1 MVPDRVYGV
10 IPEFSAAQLN
20 PQQQRLNHPEM
31 SREQCKPTTRSVYD
45 ASNGTWVGLDH
56 GAPDDVLAD
65 VDLRTGSICPR
76 SPTAMV
82 MRAAIGEQRL
92 HDVWKTLVRYV
103 WHNARSVS
111 EACVFF
117 GIAAL
122 EADRGFLRRMRPDE
136 VQAIRDGG
144 GVNGS
149 RASRVFHFKERMV
162 YRAWEPLQGY
172 TPLRALLDGEQGQ
185 WSRNATERG
194 ERRQQLAVL
203 FRASW
208 EDLRTHK
215 FERSLRAAFAN
226 FTTQTA
232 EDRGLVAE
240 ITQTEFAKAF
250 DETRAAMC
258 ARRKRKVR
266 VSLEANGY
274 RPQPPPGG
282 KGEVAIAKYSA
293 VQMGNHNRSGSGG
306 QQSGAGQCVDA
317 LDFDD
322 AREVEAA
329 VASLR
334 DHTRFFEL
342 RNIPVRPDLPRD
354 PRALRAH
361 FNALADA
368 AEERRLA
375 ALCGVA
381 AGEIQLS
388 KTKPTPHHEHKKQR
402 AD

>member
-1 MVPDRVYGV
+1 
-10 IPEFSAAQLN
+10 
-20 PQQQRLNHPEM
+20 M

-45 ASNGTWVGLDH
+45 ASNGAWVGLDH

-65 VDLRTGSICPR
+65 VDLNTGAICPK
-76 SPTAMV
+76 SPTAIA
-82 MRAAIGEQRL
+82 MRAAVGEQRL
-92 HDVWKTLVRYV
+92 RDVWKTLVRFV

-122 EADRGFLRRMRPDE
+122 EADRSLLRRMRSDE
-136 VQAIRDGG
+136 VRAIQSGG

-162 YRAWEPLQGY
+162 YRAWEPLRGY
-172 TPLRALLDGEQGQ
+172 TPLCALLEGEHGE
-185 WSRNATERG
+185 WRRNATERH
-194 ERRQQLAVL
+194 ERRQQLAVV

-208 EDLRTHK
+208 QDLRTHK

-232 EDRGLVAE
+232 EDRDLVAE

-282 KGEVAIAKYSA
+282 KGEIAIAKYSA
-293 VQMGNHNRSGSGG
+293 VQMGNHNRSGEES
-306 QQSGAGQCVDA
+306 AA
-317 LDFDD
+317 LDFDE
-322 AREVEAA
+322 ARELEHAE
-329 VASLR
+329 ASLK

-361 FNALADA
+361 FNALAAA

-375 ALCGVA
+375 ALCGVEP
-381 AGEIQLS
+381 GEIQLS
-388 KTKPTPHHEHKKQR
+388 KTKPATHHEHKKHTK
-402 AD
+402 